1 MLKPELQAKF
11 LQHISSRKNRKEE
24 GFTLIELLVV
34 IIIIGV
40 LAAIALPSLLNQVS
54 KGRQAESQQNV
65 GALDRAQQ
73 AYYLENANSFTTNLG
88 DLALGIKSQ
97 TTNYLYTIISDND
110 GGGGTASGVTNFGLA
125 AVAQLKSYAGVTYA
139 TTQSVTTSD
148 TSGSATQALTETTLC
163 QTKAP
168 ETGPDLA
175 ATTGGDSAN
184 LGDCAAIVT
193 TNETAGNF
201 IPLN

>member
-54 KGRQAESQQNV
+54 KGRQAEAQQNV

-97 TTNYLYTIISDND
+97 TTNYQYSILTNAGVTSD
-110 GGGGTASGVTNFGLA
+110 ATNFGSA
-125 AVAQLKSYAGVTYA
+125 IVNQLKSYAGITYV
-139 TTQSVTTSD
+139 TTQSAPTTEGGAS
-148 TSGSATQALTETTLC
+148 SVQSLTETALC
-163 QTKAP
+163 QGTTPVTSAPDNPTK
-168 ETGPDLA
+168 
-175 ATTGGDSAN
+175 GGTNA
-184 LGDCAAIVT
+184 GDCTAITSSGSTYKV
-193 TNETAGNF
+193 
-201 IPLN
+201 LD

>member
-54 KGRQAESQQNV
+54 KGRQAEAQQNV

-97 TTNYLYTIISDND
+97 TTNYLYSIVTN
-110 GGGGTASGVTNFGLA
+110 AGVTSDATQVGLA
-125 AVAQLKSYAGVTYA
+125 AVAQLKSYAGITYV
-139 TTQSVTTSD
+139 TTQNAPTTEGG
-148 TSGSATQALTETTLC
+148 TSTVQSLTETALC
-163 QTKAP
+163 QGTTPVTNAPDTITKGGDN
-168 ETGPDLA
+168 TGNCSVI
-175 ATTGGDSAN
+175 TGGSSYKTLD
-184 LGDCAAIVT
+184 
-193 TNETAGNF
+193 
-201 IPLN
+201 